1 MGQWAAGEIWEEQ
14 KFQCLCHMSVCFSYE
29 NYWNV
34 IIIFPLLSVMGR
46 PFTIFLIW
54 VKIC

>member
-34 IIIFPLLSVMGR
+34 IIFPLLSVMGR
-46 PFTIFLIW
+46 LFTIFLIW